1 MTTITLPQLVGIMPR
16 NKRPAAWIDVLNEAL
31 TSFEINTIGRV
42 AAFLAQIAHESAELN
57 RLLENLNYSAQGLLA
72 TWPKR
77 FVSLEVARQ
86 FERNPE
92 RIANYVY
99 ANRMGN
105 GDLSSGDGW
114 RYRGRGVIQLTG
126 RGNYRAV
133 GNAVGLPFETNP
145 DLLLEPG
152 PAALAAGYFWKSRG
166 LNELA
171 DDRNDDNDDE
181 DFVSITVRINGGR
194 AGLADRRRY
203 WERAQVVLGT

>member
-1 MTTITLPQLVGIMPR
+1 MTTITLAQLIGIMPR
-16 NKRPAAWIDVLNEAL
+16 NRQPAAWIDVLNEAL
-31 TSFEINTIGRV
+31 ARFDINTTGRM

-57 RLLENLNYSAQGLLA
+57 RLLENLNYSAQGLIA
-72 TWPKR
+72 TWPRR
-77 FVSLEVARQ
+77 FPTLELARQ

-92 RIANYVY
+92 RIANHVY
-99 ANRMGN
+99 AGRMGN
-105 GDLSSGDGW
+105 GDLASGDGW
-114 RYRGRGVIQLTG
+114 TYRGRGVIQLTG
-126 RGNYRAV
+126 RGNYRTV
-133 GNAVGLPFETNP
+133 GMAIGLPLETNP

-171 DDRNDDNDDE
+171 DDRSDDDDDE

-203 WERAQVVLGT
+203 WGRAQAVLGI

>member
-1 MTTITLPQLVGIMPR
+1 MTTITLPQLVRIMPR
-16 NKRPAAWIDVLNEAL
+16 NKQPGAWIDVLNEAL
-31 TSFEINTIGRV
+31 ASFEINTTGRI

-77 FVSLEVARQ
+77 FASLEVARQ
-86 FERNPE
+86 FERNPQ
-92 RIANYVY
+92 RIANHVY

-105 GDLSSGDGW
+105 GDLASGDGW
-114 RYRGRGVIQLTG
+114 KYRGRGVIQLTG

-133 GNAVGLPFETNP
+133 GKAIGLPFETDP
-145 DLLLEPG
+145 DLLLQPG
-152 PAALAAGYFWKSRG
+152 PAAQAAGYFWKSRG

-203 WERAQVVLGT
+203 WERAQAVLGT

>member
-1 MTTITLPQLVGIMPR
+1 MSTITLAQLVGIMPR
-16 NKRPAAWIDVLNEAL
+16 NRQPAAWIGVLNEAL
-31 TSFEINTIGRV
+31 ARFEINTTGRI

-57 RLLENLNYSAQGLLA
+57 RLLENLNYSARGLMA
-72 TWPKR
+72 TWPRR
-77 FVSLEVARQ
+77 FPLLELAQQ
-86 FERNPE
+86 FERKPE
-92 RIANYVY
+92 RIANHVY
-99 ANRMGN
+99 ANRLGN
-105 GDLSSGDGW
+105 GDFASGDGW

-133 GNAVGLPFETNP
+133 GDAIGLPFETNP

-171 DDRNDDNDDE
+171 DNRSDDDDDE

-203 WERAQVVLGT
+203 WERAQAVLGT

>member
-1 MTTITLPQLVGIMPR
+1 MTTITLAHLVGIMPR
-16 NKRPAAWIDVLNEAL
+16 NKQPAAWIEVLNEAL
-31 TSFEINTIGRV
+31 TRFEINTTERI

-57 RLLENLNYSAQGLLA
+57 RLLENLNYSAQGLVA

-77 FVSLEVARQ
+77 FTSLEFARQ

-92 RIANYVY
+92 RIANQVY

-105 GDLSSGDGW
+105 GDVVSGDGW
-114 RYRGRGVIQLTG
+114 KYRGRGVIQLTG

-133 GNAVGLPFETNP
+133 GNALGLPFETNP
-145 DLLLEPG
+145 DLLLAPG
-152 PAALAAGYFWKSRG
+152 PAALAAGFFWQSRG

-171 DDRNDDNDDE
+171 DDRNDDDDDE

>member
-1 MTTITLPQLVGIMPR
+1 MTTITLQQLVGIMPR
-16 NKRPAAWIDVLNEAL
+16 NKQPAAWIHVLNEAL
-31 TSFEINTIGRV
+31 NRFEINTTERM

-57 RLLENLNYSAQGLLA
+57 RLLENLNYSAQGLLG

-77 FVSLEVARQ
+77 FASLEFARQ

-92 RIANYVY
+92 RIANHVY

-105 GDLSSGDGW
+105 GDVASGDGW
-114 RYRGRGVIQLTG
+114 KYRGRGVIQLTG

-133 GNAVGLPFETNP
+133 GNAIGLPFETDP
-145 DLLLEPG
+145 DLLLAPG
-152 PAALAAGYFWKSRG
+152 PAALAAGFFWQSRG

-171 DDRNDDNDDE
+171 DDRSDDNDDE

-203 WERAQVVLGT
+203 WARAQHVLNI

>member
-1 MTTITLPQLVGIMPR
+1 MTTITLAQLVGIMPR
-16 NKRPAAWIDVLNEAL
+16 NKQPAAWIDVLNEAL
-31 TSFEINTIGRV
+31 TRFEINTTGRI
-42 AAFLAQIAHESAELN
+42 AAFLAQVAHESAELN
-57 RLLENLNYSAQGLLA
+57 RLLENLNYSAQGLCG

-77 FVSLEVARQ
+77 FPSLEFAQQ

-92 RIANYVY
+92 LIANHVY
-99 ANRMGN
+99 ASRMGN
-105 GDLSSGDGW
+105 GDGASGDGW

-133 GNAVGLPFETNP
+133 GSAIGLPLETNP
-145 DLLLEPG
+145 DLLLAPG
-152 PAALAAGYFWKSRG
+152 PAALAAGFFWRSRG

-171 DDRNDDNDDE
+171 DDRSDDDDDE

-203 WERAQVVLGT
+203 WERAQAVLGP